1 MSDPTIPPI
10 KPVLRG
16 VSHQVAF
23 FAALLAGA
31 FLIMHAANPEARGAA
46 LVYGMCMATMFGVSA
61 LYHRRNWGERA
72 RLQMRRLDH
81 SAIFLM
87 IAGSYTPIASLALP
101 DASGG
106 PLLGLLWALT
116 VAAIGQKLLWPH
128 APKPLSVSL
137 YLLIGWVGLPFLPQI
152 GAAMGIR
159 AIALIVSG
167 GLLYSLGA
175 MIYALR
181 RPDPFPRIFGYH
193 EVFHA
198 LVIAAS
204 ALHFTAIIPLF
215 G

>member
-1 MSDPTIPPI
+1 MSDPTTPPL
-10 KPVLRG
+10 KPALRG
-16 VSHQVAF
+16 VSHQLAF
-23 FAALLAGA
+23 FAALMAGA
-31 FLIMHAANPEARGAA
+31 FLIVHAASAEARGAA
-46 LVYGMCMATMFGVSA
+46 LVYAVCMASMFGISA

-152 GAAMGIR
+152 GAAMGPR

-167 GLLYSLGA
+167 GVIYSLGA
-175 MIYALR
+175 LIYALR
-181 RPDPFPRIFGYH
+181 RPDPFPRVFGYH

-204 ALHFTAIIPLF
+204 ALHFTAIAPLF

>member
-23 FAALLAGA
+23 FVALLAGA
-31 FLIMHAANPEARGAA
+31 FLIMHAASPEARGAA
-46 LVYGMCMATMFGVSA
+46 LVYGICMATMFGVSA

-152 GAAMGIR
+152 GAAMGTR

-167 GLLYSLGA
+167 GVIYSLGA

-181 RPDPFPRIFGYH
+181 RPDPFPQVFGYH

-204 ALHFTAIIPLF
+204 VLHFAAIAPLF